1 MGTERTWAYRVEEP
15 HGSAGWRPLGGHSHR
30 WRGKITTD
38 TPRQGAE
45 YAAALVVT
53 DLVTEWKVNGICE
66 QHVRVI
72 VWAGEEG
79 TDPDDAV
86 FTVEIQPRV
95 DTELPIT
102 AGSVSSMDSSPWDP
116 DRWIKRS
123 PGEPP
128 YPLPSS
134 CPRWP
139 GRDRGGRPKN
149 ARPKGG
155 PSCSSS
161 TRQPGLAGDGVGAL
175 VLSLVVPSG
184 GDRGWRPRNRL

>member
-1 MGTERTWAYRVEEP
+1 MTGSVPWAPRGRGCTGWRSRTAP
-15 HGSAGWRPLGGHSHR
+15 CGWRPLGGHSHR

-38 TPRQGAE
+38 TPSQGAE

-95 DTELPIT
+95 DTELPIM
-102 AGSVSSMDSSPWDP
+102 AGSY
-116 DRWIKRS
+116 
-123 PGEPP
+123 G
-128 YPLPSS
+128 
-134 CPRWP
+134 
-139 GRDRGGRPKN
+139 
-149 ARPKGG
+149 
-155 PSCSSS
+155 
-161 TRQPGLAGDGVGAL
+161 
-175 VLSLVVPSG
+175 
-184 GDRGWRPRNRL
+184 